1 MSGYWNGFQAKLFC
15 LVCLASYFAAKCW
28 LTVKKNFTWIKFN
41 WRKNNQGEAMFGYT
55 VRSPDRRFPKFSLKV
70 SLQLNWL
77 TFFRSIPFTWG
88 YCLLQTAEPPKKRQI
103 QNPRVA
109 SFHWCVPTFM
119 LGCPLKHSPIWII
132 GMTGDAHLPSLLP
145 QEAFTSWLGC
155 LMLPQL
161 SVSIDS
167 PQTVQNTQKEKLH
180 ENTSNLSRNKILHHL
195 FSEAKTKFTSERS
208 KCYTELLNVVVIRR

>member
-1 MSGYWNGFQAKLFC
+1 MSIFLDEWLLKRISSQTFC

-41 WRKNNQGEAMFGYT
+41 WKKNNQGEEMFGYT
-55 VRSPDRRFPKFSLKV
+55 VRSPDRRFPKSSLKV

-77 TFFRSIPFTWG
+77 TFLEAF
-88 YCLLQTAEPPKKRQI
+88 LLPEDSAFCKQQNPPKKRQI

-109 SFHWCVPTFM
+109 SVHWCVPTFM

-132 GMTGDAHLPSLLP
+132 GMTSDAPLPSLLP
-145 QEAFTSWLGC
+145 QEAFTSWLEC

-167 PQTVQNTQKEKLH
+167 PQTVQNAWKHFKPVKE
-180 ENTSNLSRNKILHHL
+180 
-195 FSEAKTKFTSERS
+195 
-208 KCYTELLNVVVIRR
+208 